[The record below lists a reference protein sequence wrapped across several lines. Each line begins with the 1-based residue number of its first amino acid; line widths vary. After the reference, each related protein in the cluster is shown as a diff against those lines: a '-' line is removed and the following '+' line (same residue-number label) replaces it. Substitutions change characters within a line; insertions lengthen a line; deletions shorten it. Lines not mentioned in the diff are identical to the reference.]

1 MGRGRKPKGLGDVVE
16 NITSATGIKKAVETL
31 TKATGIDCGCE
42 KRKEWLN
49 KKFRLKANCL
59 VDTEIEEWKKFNA
72 KEKKVLTYQDQVY
85 ITSLLKKGYNISVAP
100 CSNCGASQWLRYI
113 EMIDELTV

>member
-16 NITSATGIKKAVETL
+16 NITKSTGIKKAVETIS
-31 TKATGIDCGCE
+31 KVTGIDCGCE

-59 VDTEIEEWKKFNA
+59 VETDIENWRNFNA
-72 KEKKVLTYQDQVY
+72 KEKKVLTHQDQLY
-85 ITSLLKKGYNISVAP
+85 IVDMLKKGYNISVAP
-100 CSNCGASQWLRYI
+100 CSTCNASTWKRYI
-113 EMIDELTV
+113 EMIDELTK